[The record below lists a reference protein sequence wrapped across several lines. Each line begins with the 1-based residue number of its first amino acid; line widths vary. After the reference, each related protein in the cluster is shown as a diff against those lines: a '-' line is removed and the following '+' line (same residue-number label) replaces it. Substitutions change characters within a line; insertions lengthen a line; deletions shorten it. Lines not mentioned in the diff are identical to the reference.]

1 MLASPFWDLD
11 GADYGIARG
20 DLKYHQAQEAKEM
33 GMCLI
38 DAGHYGSEKNFVQN
52 MAGLLRKNCG
62 DRLSILESDS
72 DLNPFFL

>member
-1 MLASPFWDLD
+1 
-11 GADYGIARG
+11 
-20 DLKYHQAQEAKEM
+20 M